1 MRITKRTSLLIPVL
15 FSLFVLLST
24 TACGRKAAPK
34 APELFAP
41 APVKHFRL
49 QGTVQG
55 VRLEWQAPQRKA
67 NGDPLNDLSRFEIFR
82 AEFVD
87 EQEPD
92 FDTLSELEYAGPQL
106 EEVDEEQKRDTF
118 KGLSAGAKKPKI
130 EAVMMNYLDKTTVP
144 GKRYL
149 YYVVPYGSSRVSG
162 IASPTLLVTF
172 VGEASQVELFVQ

>member
-1 MRITKRTSLLIPVL
+1 MRTTKRI
-15 FSLFVLLST
+15 SLFLPILVLLLVLLVT

-41 APVKHFRL
+41 APVRHFRL
-49 QGTVQG
+49 QGTVEG
-55 VRLEWQAPQRKA
+55 VRLEWQVPQKKA
-67 NGDPLNDLSRFEIFR
+67 NGDPLNDLSRFEILR

-87 EQEPD
+87 EQDPD
-92 FDTLSELEYAGPQL
+92 FDTLSELEYVGPQL
-106 EEVDEEQKRDTF
+106 DEVDEEARRDTF
-118 KGLSAGAKKPKI
+118 KGLSAGVKKPKQ
-130 EAVMMNYLDKTTVP
+130 EAVMMNYVDKTTVP

-172 VGEASQVELFVQ
+172 VGEASQVELFVR